1 LWAGVDGEA
10 GLAVRR
16 DDTSAS
22 DFKPLDVAKSQRL
35 ALADA
40 ILKPFVR

>member
-1 LWAGVDGEA
+1 V
-10 GLAVRR
+10 AVRR
-16 DDTSAS
+16 DNAWAA